1 MPLIL
6 VKTTTNKS
14 LDEAIVHKV
23 TEATMETLGVKAD
36 DVAIKFEEA
45 DRNILDLYLYDKK
58 QYPYQQERTADVF
71 EQLKTKI
78 EKIIN
83 NETGTIFQVNLHL
96 MPQER
101 CFRGGKPR
109 F

>member
-6 VKTTTNKS
+6 VKTTASKS
-14 LDEAIVHKV
+14 LDVMIVHKV

-36 DVAIKFEEA
+36 DVAIKFEKA
-45 DRNILDLYLYDKK
+45 NRNILDLYLYDKK

-71 EQLKTKI
+71 ERLKTKI

-83 NETGTIFQVNLHL
+83 E
-96 MPQER
+96 
-101 CFRGGKPR
+101 
-109 F
+109 